1 MYPLVSTNPVT
12 LSYTSTYA
20 SPLGQILLNTT
31 NAKLTGLWFAEQ
43 KYFGSTLGMK
53 SVIENRPIF
62 LQVKAWLDVYFRG
75 EIPREMPPLEFQGT
89 AFQKLVWQELCAIPY
104 GQTDTYAQI
113 TKRVSQHLGRR
124 TSPRAVGSAIARN
137 PISILVPC
145 HRVIGTNG
153 RLTGYAGGLERKI
166 YLLKLEGVLLDA
178 WR

>member
-1 MYPLVSTNPVT
+1 MMKMQIAC
-12 LSYTSTYA
+12 SYTSTYA

-31 NAKLTGLWFAEQ
+31 DAKLTGLWFAEQ
-43 KYFGSTLGMK
+43 KHFGSTLGAE
-53 SVIENRPIF
+53 SVIEDKPIF
-62 LQVKAWLDVYFRG
+62 SQVKTWLDAYFRG
-75 EIPREMPPLEFQGT
+75 KIPKELPPLEFQGT
-89 AFQKLVWQELCAIPY
+89 PFQKLVWQELCTIPY

-113 TKRVSQHLGRR
+113 AKRVSQHLGRR

-153 RLTGYAGGLERKI
+153 SLTGYAGGLERKV
-166 YLLKLEGVLLDA
+166 YLLKLEGVKLDA